1 MTMKKTTIFL
11 AFLLLGATLNMSAQ
25 QPNKKKK
32 TFEEKI
38 SKFVKQTK
46 KELEQAGHELGDA
59 IGFDDRLYSKSDLL
73 RVNGSYYMPLYS
85 TDMYKGDSALAFRTQ
100 CTKLFRQKYPKA
112 NILSVA
118 IPQKDW
124 TLEKIERDDEIVG
137 YRKTLHCFIIARD
150 GDEGYINAKFTY
162 SQSKK
167 VGHDFVRS
175 VAEWPK
181 WERADVLTT
190 SVYQQLLKL

>member
-32 TFEEKI
+32 TFEEKV

-100 CTKLFRQKYPKA
+100 CTKLFRQKYPKVS
-112 NILSVA
+112 IQSVT
-118 IPQKDW
+118 IPQKEW
-124 TLEKIERDDEIVG
+124 VLETVEKGGELVG
-137 YRKTLHCFIIARD
+137 YQRTLHCFIIARD
-150 GDEGYINAKFTY
+150 GEEGYVNAKFTY
-162 SQSKK
+162 RQYKN
-167 VGHDFVRS
+167 VGQEFQNVKGW
-175 VAEWPK
+175 WPK
-181 WERADVLTT
+181 WERTDFMTN
-190 SVYQQLLKL
+190 SVYEQLLKL

>member
-11 AFLLLGATLNMSAQ
+11 AFLLLGATSNMSAQ

-32 TFEEKI
+32 TFEEKV

-85 TDMYKGDSALAFRTQ
+85 KDLYKGEDALTYRKACTQQFR
-100 CTKLFRQKYPKA
+100 KKYSKVS
-112 NILSVA
+112 IQSVT
-118 IPQKDW
+118 IPQKEW
-124 TLEKIERDDEIVG
+124 VLETVEKGGELVG
-137 YRKTLHCFIIARD
+137 YQRTLHCFIIARD
-150 GDEGYINAKFTY
+150 GDEGYVNAKFTY
-162 SQSKK
+162 RQYKN
-167 VGHDFVRS
+167 VGQEFQNVKGW
-175 VAEWPK
+175 WPK
-181 WERADVLTT
+181 WERIDFMTN
-190 SVYQQLLKL
+190 SVYEQLLKL

>member
-32 TFEEKI
+32 TFEEKV

-85 TDMYKGDSALAFRTQ
+85 TDIYKGDSALAFRTQ
-100 CTKLFRQKYPKA
+100 CTKLFRQKYPKVS
-112 NILSVA
+112 IQSVT
-118 IPQKDW
+118 IPQKEW
-124 TLEKIERDDEIVG
+124 VLETVEKGGELVG
-137 YRKTLHCFIIARD
+137 YQRTLHCFIIARD
-150 GDEGYINAKFTY
+150 GDEGYVNAKFTY
-162 SQSKK
+162 RQYKN
-167 VGHDFVRS
+167 VGQEFQNVKGW
-175 VAEWPK
+175 WPK
-181 WERADVLTT
+181 WERTDFMTN
-190 SVYQQLLKL
+190 SVYDQLLKL

>member
-32 TFEEKI
+32 TFEEKV

-100 CTKLFRQKYPKA
+100 CTKLFRQKYPKVS
-112 NILSVA
+112 IQSVT
-118 IPQKDW
+118 IPQKEW
-124 TLEKIERDDEIVG
+124 VLETVEKGVELVG
-137 YRKTLHCFIIARD
+137 YQRTLHCFIIARD
-150 GDEGYINAKFTY
+150 GEEGYVNAKFTY
-162 SQSKK
+162 RQYKN
-167 VGHDFVRS
+167 VGQEFQNVKGW
-175 VAEWPK
+175 WPK
-181 WERADVLTT
+181 WERTDFMTN
-190 SVYQQLLKL
+190 SVYEQLLKL

>member
-32 TFEEKI
+32 TFEEKV

-59 IGFDDRLYSKSDLL
+59 IGFDDRLYSKADLL

-100 CTKLFRQKYPKA
+100 CTKLFRQKYPKVS
-112 NILSVA
+112 IQSVT
-118 IPQKDW
+118 IPQKEW
-124 TLEKIERDDEIVG
+124 VLETVEKGGELVG
-137 YRKTLHCFIIARD
+137 YQRTLHCFIIARD
-150 GDEGYINAKFTY
+150 GEEGYVNAKFTY
-162 SQSKK
+162 RQYKN
-167 VGHDFVRS
+167 VGQEFQNVKGW
-175 VAEWPK
+175 WPK
-181 WERADVLTT
+181 WERTDFMTN
-190 SVYQQLLKL
+190 SVYEQLLKL

>member
-32 TFEEKI
+32 TFEEKV

-85 TDMYKGDSALAFRTQ
+85 TDIYKGDSALAFRTQ
-100 CTKLFRQKYPKA
+100 CTKLFRQKYPKVS
-112 NILSVA
+112 IQSVT
-118 IPQKDW
+118 IPQKEW
-124 TLEKIERDDEIVG
+124 VLETVEKGGELVG
-137 YRKTLHCFIIARD
+137 YQRTLHCFIIARD
-150 GDEGYINAKFTY
+150 GDEGYVNAKFTY
-162 SQSKK
+162 RQYKN
-167 VGHDFVRS
+167 VGQEFQNVKGWWS
-175 VAEWPK
+175 K
-181 WERADVLTT
+181 WERTDFMTN
-190 SVYQQLLKL
+190 SVYDQLLKL

>member
-32 TFEEKI
+32 TFEEKV

-59 IGFDDRLYSKSDLL
+59 IGFDDRLYSKADLL

-85 TDMYKGDSALAFRTQ
+85 KDLYKGEDALTYRKACTQQFR
-100 CTKLFRQKYPKA
+100 KKYSKVS
-112 NILSVA
+112 IQSVT
-118 IPQKDW
+118 IPQKEW
-124 TLEKIERDDEIVG
+124 VLETVEKGGELVG
-137 YRKTLHCFIIARD
+137 YQRTLHCFIIARD
-150 GDEGYINAKFTY
+150 GDEGYVNAKFTY
-162 SQSKK
+162 RQYKN
-167 VGHDFVRS
+167 VGQEFQNVKGW
-175 VAEWPK
+175 WPK
-181 WERADVLTT
+181 WERIDFMTN
-190 SVYQQLLKL
+190 SVYEQLLKL

>member
-32 TFEEKI
+32 TFEEKV

-59 IGFDDRLYSKSDLL
+59 IGFDDRLYSKADLL

-85 TDMYKGDSALAFRTQ
+85 KDLYKGEDALTYRKACTQQFR
-100 CTKLFRQKYPKA
+100 KKYPKVS
-112 NILSVA
+112 IQSVT
-118 IPQKDW
+118 IPQKEW
-124 TLEKIERDDEIVG
+124 VLETVEKGGELVG
-137 YRKTLHCFIIARD
+137 YQRTLHCFIIARD
-150 GDEGYINAKFTY
+150 GDEGYVNAKFTY
-162 SQSKK
+162 RQYKN
-167 VGHDFVRS
+167 VGQEFQNVKGW
-175 VAEWPK
+175 WPK
-181 WERADVLTT
+181 WERIDFMTN
-190 SVYQQLLKL
+190 SVYEQLLKL

>member
-11 AFLLLGATLNMSAQ
+11 AFLLLGATSNMSAQ

-32 TFEEKI
+32 TFEEKV

-85 TDMYKGDSALAFRTQ
+85 
-100 CTKLFRQKYPKA
+100 
-112 NILSVA
+112 
-118 IPQKDW
+118 KD
-124 TLEKIERDDEIVG
+124 LRM
-137 YRKTLHCFIIARD
+137 R
-150 GDEGYINAKFTY
+150 
-162 SQSKK
+162 
-167 VGHDFVRS
+167 
-175 VAEWPK
+175 
-181 WERADVLTT
+181 
-190 SVYQQLLKL
+190 